1 MAASRSF
8 LIRIYLVA
16 LVLRIVPVI
25 LARGLGIGLDDM
37 FQYDMLARSLAS
49 GNGYRWYARED
60 LQLLEPYVDFDF
72 NSVQYDPVRGVRTS
86 FRAPLY
92 PAFLASIYLVS
103 GSGFGR
109 FLTAR
114 IAQAVLLGAPLAPL
128 TYLTARRLLA
138 VPTTDAPRTERASRW
153 AAWVIAAYPMLLLF
167 PLGLGTENLFFL
179 LLLASV
185 LSLLRTT
192 DAALT
197 FDFLLSGFLLG
208 LTALTRSVI
217 LPFAGLAV
225 LWVWLGPLSRRSPG
239 AQRGI
244 RLLSMGDLRGA
255 ALVAVALTFT
265 ILPWVIRNSL
275 LYVRPTGIE
284 NSLGYNLY
292 VGYHPLSTGTFTFGP
307 SLDLVPILD
316 DSVRDR
322 IGIEKAIGFIRA
334 DPGRFW
340 PLALSRLGHFFRLEL
355 RVLTY
360 FYASDFFGHISAL
373 TLLLFAAVFGLPFA
387 LLSVSASFGAALL
400 PPGRASSL
408 LALLF
413 IAYLLPHVFILS
425 EERFHLALLP
435 FFSTLAAHFWT
446 SGWSAVLTRYRASSA
461 GRLAVVVAALVVLC
475 LVLNWT
481 YQLGS
486 ESSKFAQLLGPAGNR
501 LFLPY

>member
-1 MAASRSF
+1 MPASKRF
-8 LIRIYLVA
+8 LVRVYLVT
-16 LVLRIVPVI
+16 VILRLVPVI

-49 GNGYRWYARED
+49 GNGYRWYARAD
-60 LQLLEPYVDFDF
+60 LRLLEPYVDFDF
-72 NSVQYDPVRGVRTS
+72 TSIQYDPVRGVRTS

-92 PAFLASIYLVS
+92 PAFLASVYVVS
-103 GSGFGR
+103 GTGFGR
-109 FLTAR
+109 FLAAR

-138 VPTTDAPRTERASRW
+138 AGPADGARQERAARW
-153 AAWVIAAYPMLLLF
+153 AAWIIAAYPMLLLF

-185 LSLLRTT
+185 LSLLRTS
-192 DAALT
+192 DEPSS
-197 FDFLLSGFLLG
+197 FNFLLAGFLLG
-208 LTALTRSVI
+208 LTALTRSVV
-217 LPFAGLAV
+217 LPFAGLAI
-225 LWVWLGPLSRRSPG
+225 LWVTLAPLSRKSADGP
-239 AQRGI
+239 RGL
-244 RLLSMGDLRGA
+244 RLLSMGDVRGA
-255 ALVAVALTFT
+255 ALVAAALTFT

-275 LYVRPTGIE
+275 MYGKLTGIE

-292 VGYHPLSTGTFTFGP
+292 VGYHPLSSGTFTFGP

-322 IGIEKAIGFIRA
+322 IGIEKAIGFIQA

-360 FYASDFFGHISAL
+360 FYASNFFGYIPSAY
-373 TLLLFAAVFGLPFA
+373 LLLLAAIFGLPFA
-387 LLSVSASFGAALL
+387 LLSISASFGAALL
-400 PPGRASSL
+400 PAGRSSSL
-408 LALLF
+408 LGLLF
-413 IAYLLPHVFILS
+413 IVYLLPHVFILS

-435 FFSTLAAHFWT
+435 FLATLAAYFWT
-446 SGWSAVLTRYRASSA
+446 AGWSAVLTRYRASRA
-461 GRLAVVVAALVVLC
+461 GRTAVVLSSLAVVFLL
-475 LVLNWT
+475 LNWT
-481 YQLGS
+481 YQLVS
-486 ESSKFAQLLGPAGNR
+486 EASKFAQLLGPAGNR